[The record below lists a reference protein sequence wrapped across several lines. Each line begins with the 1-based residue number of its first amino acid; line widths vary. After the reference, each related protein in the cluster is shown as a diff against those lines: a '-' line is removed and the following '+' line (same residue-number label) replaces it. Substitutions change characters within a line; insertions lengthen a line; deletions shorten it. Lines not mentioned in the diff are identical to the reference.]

1 MDVDAYACNIVKQL
15 SYFSFKSITA
25 ILFFFIL
32 QLITNQSANILIA
45 DEKAIQVGGSTKIQ
59 ENCIMKTNE
68 TTLIILKYFDKE
80 SKLLKE
86 KIRQDIRDSKETTR

>member
-1 MDVDAYACNIVKQL
+1 
-15 SYFSFKSITA
+15 
-25 ILFFFIL
+25 
-32 QLITNQSANILIA
+32 
-45 DEKAIQVGGSTKIQ
+45 
-59 ENCIMKTNE
+59 MKTNE